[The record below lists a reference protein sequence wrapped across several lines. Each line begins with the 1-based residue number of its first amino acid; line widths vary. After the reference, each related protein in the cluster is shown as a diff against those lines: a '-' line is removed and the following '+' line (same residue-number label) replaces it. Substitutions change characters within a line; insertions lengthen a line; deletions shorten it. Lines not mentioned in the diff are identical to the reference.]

1 MATMTA
7 AQICNLARQIA
18 KVPGFT
24 VQSGQQLNLCLQNLA
39 QVRDVRVNLVLE
51 QINVGTGTNGPF
63 TGATDYNRTYDM
75 FFQQQGLTYFLDPV
89 ELSYY
94 DAQFKNPQLA
104 NYPYMFSVDS
114 SPLAL
119 QLPQQFYIYPM
130 TNQALI
136 LQHRYFR
143 QQADITTPETS
154 TTVPWFPDS
163 DYLVHETATRLMKIA
178 DDDRL
183 VTFVQLGEEMLRK
196 WLVLGDGDRN
206 NIAAKVKLD
215 PQSWKRTRSLRP
227 TKVTG

>member
-7 AQICNLARQIA
+7 ATICNLARQISKA
-18 KVPGFT
+18 YGYT
-24 VQSGQQLNLCLQNLA
+24 TQSGQLLNMVLQDLA
-39 QVRDVRVNLVLE
+39 QVRDIRVNLVLE

-63 TGATDYNRTYDM
+63 NGAADYNRTYDM

-89 ELSYY
+89 ELSFY

-104 NYPYMFSVDS
+104 NYPYMFAVDS
-114 SPLAL
+114 SPLSTG
-119 QLPQQFYIYPM
+119 LPQRFYIYPM
-130 TNQALI
+130 TNQALV

-163 DYLVHETATRLMKIA
+163 DVLVHLTATQLMKIT
-178 DDDRL
+178 DDERL
-183 VTFVQLGEEMLRK
+183 VTFTQMGEEMLRK
-196 WLVLGDGDRN
+196 WLVMEGDRN

-227 TKVTG
+227 TKITG